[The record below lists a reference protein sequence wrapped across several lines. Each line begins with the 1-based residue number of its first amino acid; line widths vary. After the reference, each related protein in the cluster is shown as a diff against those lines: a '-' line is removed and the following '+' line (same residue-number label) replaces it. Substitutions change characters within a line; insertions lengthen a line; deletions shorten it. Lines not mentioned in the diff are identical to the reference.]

1 MRGVDRPV
9 SGLLLV
15 GGVLLL
21 FFFWSQSFV
30 AIEALL
36 RPGDREPRF
45 DWLSLTSARFAIVS
59 AICAA
64 WLLAFRRAESI
75 AVIRSHWR
83 RLVLGGLFCVSGYN
97 LALYWGQQQAVASPV
112 ASLMT
117 TLAPLFVM
125 LLSALF
131 LAERITARRG
141 LGFVIALSGVVLIAR
156 SGTESR
162 GESYPLLIAITA
174 LAPLSWSFFTVLS
187 KPVLGKVPPLVWT
200 YLSIIFGTIPTLFW
214 LPVRGL
220 PEMLALDPIGWGYL
234 AHLALLCTVL
244 GFALWV
250 WLLGNLPATSLGF
263 TIFLNP
269 PMTTIQKLWLAAAFP
284 AAFTFSV
291 TTGEVVGGVVM
302 LAGVGVATVGNV
314 HRERD
319 G

>member
-1 MRGVDRPV
+1 MRGGDRQTP
-9 SGLLLV
+9 GLLLV

-36 RPGDREPRF
+36 RPGDGEPRF
-45 DWLSLTSARFAIVS
+45 DWLGLTAARFSIV
-59 AICAA
+59 ALLCAG
-64 WLLAFRRAESI
+64 WLFTFQRAESI
-75 AVIRSHWR
+75 AALKAHWR
-83 RLVLGGLFCVSGYN
+83 RLALGGLFCVPGYN
-97 LALYWGQQQAVASPV
+97 LALCWGQQQAVASPI

-141 LGFVIALSGVVLIAR
+141 LGFVIALTGVVLITR
-156 SGTESR
+156 SGEDR
-162 GESYPLLIAITA
+162 GGEAYPLLIAITA

-187 KPVLGKVPPLVWT
+187 KPVVGKVPPLVWT
-200 YLSIIFGTIPTLFW
+200 YLAIVFGTIPTLSW
-214 LPVRGL
+214 LPVKGL
-220 PEMLALDPIGWGYL
+220 PEMLALDLAGWAYL
-234 AHLALLCTVL
+234 SHLAILCTVL

-250 WLLGNLPATSLGF
+250 WLLSHLPATSLGF

-269 PMTTIQKLWLAAAFP
+269 PMTTLQKLWLAAVFP

-291 TTGEVVGGVVM
+291 TTGEVIGGVVM
-302 LAGVGVATVGNV
+302 LAGVGVATLGNV
-314 HRERD
+314 HRE
-319 G
+319 